1 MGSEAPVPPR
11 RWSSWRRPR
20 RAPELAT
27 VPAESRPAPAAPAPV
42 PVPQSLRQFAIT
54 ASWHFLLVLAVL
66 IAIASVGLA
75 LAGLLGAEL

>member
-1 MGSEAPVPPR
+1 MPTETP
-11 RWSSWRRPR
+11 
-20 RAPELAT
+20 
-27 VPAESRPAPAAPAPV
+27 PAPAAPAPA
-42 PVPQSLRQFAIT
+42 PVPQSLRHFAIT